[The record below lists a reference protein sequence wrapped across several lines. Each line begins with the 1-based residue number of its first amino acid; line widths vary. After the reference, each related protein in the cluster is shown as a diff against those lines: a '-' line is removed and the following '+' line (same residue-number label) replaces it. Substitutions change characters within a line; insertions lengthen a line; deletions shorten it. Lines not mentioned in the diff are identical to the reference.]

1 MKQEQLQSKD
11 VHTPSNGDVLI
22 SIKHEFA
29 RKIYN
34 GTKLIELR
42 KKYPNIEK
50 YTYCWIY
57 EPEPIGLI
65 TGYYIINDIIDRT
78 PERMWELFHDAL
90 GIDKERYDNYYTG
103 RQHAY
108 GMIIDLAVKL
118 TIPMALREFG
128 LTRPP
133 QSYLFLRNL
142 G

>member
-1 MKQEQLQSKD
+1 MIQVQQTLWGF
-11 VHTPSNGDVLI
+11 HIPTNGDVLI

-29 RKIYN
+29 QKIYN

-42 KKYPNIEK
+42 KQHTNINK

-57 EPEPIGLI
+57 EPKPIALI
-65 TGYYIINDIIDRT
+65 TGYFIVNDIIDRT
-78 PERMWELFHDAL
+78 PECMWRLFHDAL
-90 GIDKERYDNYYTG
+90 GIDKERYDKYYTG

-108 GMIIDLAVKL
+108 GMIVDLAVKL
-118 TIPMALREFG
+118 PTPMSLSELG

-133 QSYLFLRNL
+133 QSYQYLRNL